1 MMIRTNNIFNDV
13 CKDAVVFARVSSQEQ
28 ELGASIDA
36 QLKSVFDY
44 CEQKNLN
51 IVKKFVLTESSTR
64 GDRKQYHEM
73 LDFVKSSVTR

>member
-51 IVKKFVLTESSTR
+51 IVKNLF
-64 GDRKQYHEM
+64 
-73 LDFVKSSVTR
+73 

>member
-1 MMIRTNNIFNDV
+1 MQKKVKNMMIRTNNIFNDV

-51 IVKKFVLTESSTR
+51 IVKKICFNRIFNSW
-64 GDRKQYHEM
+64 
-73 LDFVKSSVTR
+73 

>member
-1 MMIRTNNIFNDV
+1 MIIRTNNMFNDV

-44 CEQKNLN
+44 CEQKKFKHR
-51 IVKKFVLTESSTR
+51 KKICFNRIFNTW
-64 GDRKQYHEM
+64 
-73 LDFVKSSVTR
+73 